1 MDSMKRL
8 PIYDEEARIV
18 DALQT
23 ENRLIVVAPTG
34 SGKSTQVPQMLLQH
48 GIGGDGRIVVLQP
61 RRIAARML
69 ARRVASERQ
78 VQLGEEVGYQVR
90 FENHSGPSTRIKYET
105 DGILLREML
114 GDANLRQVGVIVF
127 DEFHERHLY
136 SDLMLGFALRLQ
148 AGPRPDLKIVIMSA
162 TLDTDRIASSLSPC
176 RSIRSEG
183 RAYPVDI
190 RYLSSATRAKA
201 DPWDTA
207 AREVGELLKVQN
219 DGDVL
224 VFMPG
229 VYEIRRTVEAL
240 KRSSQIRGYQ
250 VLPLYGEL
258 PVEEQDR
265 ALMPTG
271 ERKIVVAT
279 NVAETSLTIEGIT
292 MVVDSGLAR
301 KASFDARRGINTLLV
316 ERISQSSADQ
326 RAGRAGRLRPGCCV
340 RLWTERDQASRVQH
354 DPPELH
360 RVDLAETVL
369 QLRVAGVDD
378 LAAFPWVDAPLPHS
392 VEKAEHLLRD
402 LGALN
407 ADGDVTELG
416 RRLASF
422 PLHPRMS
429 RMLVSGEHFGC
440 VPTVCIIAALLQ
452 ERPIL
457 IRRVDTR
464 TKERRLDLV
473 QGQHDSDLLLQLR
486 AWEEAS
492 RNRFRREECEPFGI
506 HAVAARAVGKSA
518 DQLLR
523 TARTQGLDCYDGNA
537 APELLYRCVMSGF
550 PDQVARRVG
559 SGSSR
564 CRIVHARRGT
574 ISGDSI
580 VDSKHELVVAAEIQ
594 EIGSRRGEVDVRL
607 SNLTAVQPE
616 WLQEMFSDAFSE
628 AREILYDLSTKRVYA
643 EKRTAYRDLVIAASR
658 TADVS
663 DDEAAMLL
671 ADEVISGRLVLKAW
685 DANVERWIGRMNVV
699 ADHCAELGVP
709 GLRDSDRRF
718 LVAQICHGA
727 RSYKDIKSRDVR
739 PVLKTWLSREQLA
752 AVDAYAPERVRIKNG
767 RDPRVLY
774 DDPANGPY
782 IAIRIQDLYDT
793 HELPLICMGKVR
805 VRAHILAPN
814 HRTVQIT
821 DDLASFWQ
829 DGYERAKKDLR
840 GRYPKHEWR

>member
-1 MDSMKRL
+1 MKRL
-8 PIYDEEARIV
+8 PIYDEENRIV
-18 DALQT
+18 DALRT
-23 ENRLIVVAPTG
+23 GNRLIVVAPTG
-34 SGKSTQVPQMLLQH
+34 SGKSTQVPQMILRQ

-69 ARRVASERQ
+69 ARRVAGELK

-90 FENHSGPSTRIKYET
+90 FENHSGPSTLIKYET

-114 GDANLRQVGVIVF
+114 GDPDLRRVSVIVF

-136 SDLMLGFALRLQ
+136 CDLMLGFALRLQ
-148 AGPRPDLKIVIMSA
+148 ATTRPDLKIVIMSA
-162 TLDTDRIASSLSPC
+162 TLDAAQLESSLSPC
-176 RSIRSEG
+176 HSIRSEG

-190 RYLSSATRAKA
+190 RYLRSEARAKA
-201 DPWDTA
+201 EPWDTA
-207 AREVGELLKVQN
+207 VREVGGLLRERD
-219 DGDVL
+219 DGDIL

-240 KRSSQIRGYQ
+240 KRSPMIRECH

-265 ALMPTG
+265 ALMPSG
-271 ERKIVVAT
+271 GRKIVVAT

-316 ERISQSSADQ
+316 EKISQASADQ
-326 RAGRAGRLRPGCCV
+326 RAGRAGRLSPGCCV
-340 RLWTERDQASRVQH
+340 RLWTERDQAGRVRH

-392 VEKAEHLLRD
+392 VEKAERLLYD
-402 LGALN
+402 LGALTKE
-407 ADGDVTELG
+407 GEVTELG

-422 PLHPRMS
+422 PLHPRVS
-429 RMLVSGEHFGC
+429 RMLVSGEYFAC
-440 VPTVCIIAALLQ
+440 VPTVCVVAALLQ

-457 IRRVDTR
+457 IRRADAQTR
-464 TKERRLDLV
+464 ERRLDLV
-473 QGQHDSDLLLQLR
+473 EGLHDSDLLLQLR

-492 RNRFRREECEPFGI
+492 RNRFRREDCEPFGI
-506 HAVAARAVGKSA
+506 HGLAARAVGRSA
-518 DQLLR
+518 EQLLR
-523 TARTQGLDCYDGNA
+523 TARSLGLDCFDA
-537 APELLYRCVMSGF
+537 DVVPELLYRCVMTGF

-564 CRIVHARRGT
+564 CSIVHGRRGT

-580 VDSKHELVVAAEIQ
+580 VDSKRELVVAAEIQ
-594 EIGSRRGEVDVRL
+594 EIGKRRGEVDVRL
-607 SNLTAVQPE
+607 SGLTALQPE
-616 WLQEMFSDAFSE
+616 WLQEMFGDAFSE
-628 AREILYDLSTKRVYA
+628 AREIIYDSSIKRVRA
-643 EKRTAYRDLVIAASR
+643 ERRTLYRDLVIAVCRAE
-658 TADVS
+658 DVS
-663 DDEAAMLL
+663 DDEAATLL
-671 ADEVISGRLVLKAW
+671 ANEVISGRLALKAW
-685 DANVERWIGRMNVV
+685 DAKVERWIGRVNLV

-709 GLRDSDRRF
+709 GIRDTGRRS
-718 LVAQICHGA
+718 LVEQICHGA
-727 RSYKDIKSRDVR
+727 RSYKDIKTREVW
-739 PVLKTWLSREQLA
+739 PVLKAWLSREQSA
-752 AVDAYAPERVRIKNG
+752 SVEAYAPDRVRIENG
-767 RDPRVLY
+767 REPRILY

-782 IAIRIQDLYDT
+782 MAIRIQDLYDT
-793 HELPLICMGKVR
+793 HALPFICMGKVP

-814 HRTVQIT
+814 QRTVQIT
-821 DDLASFWQ
+821 DDLESFWQ
-829 DGYERAKKDLR
+829 NGYERAKKDLR

>member
-1 MDSMKRL
+1 MKRL
-8 PIYDEEARIV
+8 PIYDEENRIV
-18 DALQT
+18 DALRT
-23 ENRLIVVAPTG
+23 GNRLIVVAPTG
-34 SGKSTQVPQMLLQH
+34 SGKSTQVPQMILRQ

-69 ARRVASERQ
+69 ARRVAGELK

-90 FENHSGPSTRIKYET
+90 FENHSGPSTLIKYET

-114 GDANLRQVGVIVF
+114 GDPDLRRVSVIVF

-136 SDLMLGFALRLQ
+136 CDLMLGFALRLQ
-148 AGPRPDLKIVIMSA
+148 ATTRPDLKVVIMSA
-162 TLDTDRIASSLSPC
+162 TLDAAQLESSLSPC
-176 RSIRSEG
+176 HSIRSEG

-190 RYLSSATRAKA
+190 RYLRSEARAKA
-201 DPWDTA
+201 EPWDTA
-207 AREVGELLKVQN
+207 VREVGGLLRERD
-219 DGDVL
+219 DGDIL

-240 KRSSQIRGYQ
+240 KRSPMIRECH

-265 ALMPTG
+265 ALMPSG
-271 ERKIVVAT
+271 GRKIVVAT

-316 ERISQSSADQ
+316 EKISQASADQ
-326 RAGRAGRLRPGCCV
+326 RAGRAGRLSPGCCV
-340 RLWTERDQASRVQH
+340 RLWTERDQAGRVRH

-392 VEKAEHLLRD
+392 VEKAERLLYD
-402 LGALN
+402 LGALTKE
-407 ADGDVTELG
+407 GEVTELG

-422 PLHPRMS
+422 PLHPRVS
-429 RMLVSGEHFGC
+429 RMLVSGEYFAC
-440 VPTVCIIAALLQ
+440 VPTVCVVAALLQ

-457 IRRVDTR
+457 IRRADAQTR
-464 TKERRLDLV
+464 ERRLDLV
-473 QGQHDSDLLLQLR
+473 EGLHDSDLLLQLR

-492 RNRFRREECEPFGI
+492 RNRFRREDCEPFGI
-506 HAVAARAVGKSA
+506 HGLAARAVGRSA
-518 DQLLR
+518 EQLLR
-523 TARTQGLDCYDGNA
+523 TARSLGLDCFDA
-537 APELLYRCVMSGF
+537 DVVPELLYRCVMTGF

-564 CRIVHARRGT
+564 CSIVHGRRGT

-580 VDSKHELVVAAEIQ
+580 VDSKRELVVAAEIQ
-594 EIGSRRGEVDVRL
+594 EIGKRRGEVDVRL
-607 SNLTAVQPE
+607 SGLTALQPE
-616 WLQEMFSDAFSE
+616 WLQEMFGDAFSE
-628 AREILYDLSTKRVYA
+628 AREIIYDSSIKRVRA
-643 EKRTAYRDLVIAASR
+643 ERRTLYRDLVIAVCRAE
-658 TADVS
+658 DVS
-663 DDEAAMLL
+663 DDEAATLL
-671 ADEVISGRLVLKAW
+671 ANEVISGRLALKAW
-685 DANVERWIGRMNVV
+685 DAKVERWIGRVNLV

-709 GLRDSDRRF
+709 GIRDTGRRS
-718 LVAQICHGA
+718 LVEQICHGA
-727 RSYKDIKSRDVR
+727 RSYKDIKTREVW
-739 PVLKTWLSREQLA
+739 PVLKAWLSREQSA
-752 AVDAYAPERVRIKNG
+752 SVEAYAPDRVRIENG
-767 RDPRVLY
+767 REPRILY

-782 IAIRIQDLYDT
+782 MAIRIQDLYDT
-793 HELPLICMGKVR
+793 HALPFICMGKVP

-814 HRTVQIT
+814 QRTVQIT
-821 DDLASFWQ
+821 DDLESFWQ
-829 DGYERAKKDLR
+829 NGYERAKKDLR

>member
-1 MDSMKRL
+1 MKRL
-8 PIYDEEARIV
+8 PLYDEENRIV
-18 DALQT
+18 DALRT
-23 ENRLIVVAPTG
+23 GNRLIVVAPTG
-34 SGKSTQVPQMLLQH
+34 SGKSTQVPQMILRQ

-69 ARRVASERQ
+69 ARRVAGELK

-90 FENHSGPSTRIKYET
+90 FENHSGPSTLIKYET

-114 GDANLRQVGVIVF
+114 GDPDLRRVSVIVF

-136 SDLMLGFALRLQ
+136 CDLMLGFALRLQ
-148 AGPRPDLKIVIMSA
+148 ATTRPDLKVVIMSA
-162 TLDTDRIASSLSPC
+162 TLDAAQLESSLSPC
-176 RSIRSEG
+176 HSIRSEG

-190 RYLSSATRAKA
+190 RYLRSEARAKA
-201 DPWDTA
+201 EPWDTA
-207 AREVGELLKVQN
+207 VREVGGLLRERD
-219 DGDVL
+219 DGDIL

-240 KRSSQIRGYQ
+240 KRSPMIRECH

-265 ALMPTG
+265 ALMPSG
-271 ERKIVVAT
+271 GRKIVVAT

-316 ERISQSSADQ
+316 EKISQASADQ
-326 RAGRAGRLRPGCCV
+326 RAGRAGRLSPGCCV
-340 RLWTERDQASRVQH
+340 RLWTERDQAGRVRH

-392 VEKAEHLLRD
+392 VEKAERLLYD
-402 LGALN
+402 LGALTKE
-407 ADGDVTELG
+407 GEVTELG

-422 PLHPRMS
+422 PLHPRVS
-429 RMLVSGEHFGC
+429 RMLVSGEYFAC
-440 VPTVCIIAALLQ
+440 VPTVCVVAALLQ

-457 IRRVDTR
+457 IRRADAQTR
-464 TKERRLDLV
+464 ERRLDLV
-473 QGQHDSDLLLQLR
+473 EGLHDSDLLLQLR

-492 RNRFRREECEPFGI
+492 RNRFRREDCEPFGI
-506 HAVAARAVGKSA
+506 HGLAARAVGRSA
-518 DQLLR
+518 EQLLR
-523 TARTQGLDCYDGNA
+523 TARSLGLDCFDA
-537 APELLYRCVMSGF
+537 DVVPELLYRCVMTGF

-564 CRIVHARRGT
+564 CSIVHGRRGT

-580 VDSKHELVVAAEIQ
+580 VDSKRELVVAAEIQ
-594 EIGSRRGEVDVRL
+594 EIGKRRGEVDVRL
-607 SNLTAVQPE
+607 SGLTALQPE
-616 WLQEMFSDAFSE
+616 WLQEMFGDAFSE
-628 AREILYDLSTKRVYA
+628 AREIIYDSSIKRVRA
-643 EKRTAYRDLVIAASR
+643 ERRTLYRDLVIAVCRAE
-658 TADVS
+658 DVS
-663 DDEAAMLL
+663 DDEAATLL
-671 ADEVISGRLVLKAW
+671 ANEVISGRLALKAW
-685 DANVERWIGRMNVV
+685 DAKVERWIGRVNLV

-709 GLRDSDRRF
+709 GIRDTGRRS
-718 LVAQICHGA
+718 LVEQICHGA
-727 RSYKDIKSRDVR
+727 RSYKDIKTREVW
-739 PVLKTWLSREQLA
+739 PVLKAWLSREQSA
-752 AVDAYAPERVRIKNG
+752 SVEAYAPDRVRIENG
-767 RDPRVLY
+767 REPRILY

-782 IAIRIQDLYDT
+782 MAIRIQDLYDT
-793 HELPLICMGKVR
+793 HALPFICMGKVP

-814 HRTVQIT
+814 QRTVQIT
-821 DDLASFWQ
+821 DDLESFWQ
-829 DGYERAKKDLR
+829 NGYERAKKDLR

>member
-1 MDSMKRL
+1 MKRL
-8 PIYDEEARIV
+8 PIYDEENRIV
-18 DALQT
+18 DALRT
-23 ENRLIVVAPTG
+23 GNRLIVVAPTG
-34 SGKSTQVPQMLLQH
+34 SGKSTQVPQMILRQ
-48 GIGGDGRIVVLQP
+48 GIEGDGRIVVLQP

-69 ARRVASERQ
+69 ARRVAGELE

-90 FENHSGPSTRIKYET
+90 FENHSGPSTLIKYET

-114 GDANLRQVGVIVF
+114 GDPDLRRVSVIVF

-136 SDLMLGFALRLQ
+136 CDLMLGFALRLQ
-148 AGPRPDLKIVIMSA
+148 ATTRPDLKIVIMSA
-162 TLDTDRIASSLSPC
+162 TLDAAQLESSLSPC
-176 RSIRSEG
+176 HSIRSEG

-190 RYLSSATRAKA
+190 RYLRSEARAKA
-201 DPWDTA
+201 EPWDTA
-207 AREVGELLKVQN
+207 VREVGGLLKERD
-219 DGDVL
+219 DGDIL

-240 KRSSQIRGYQ
+240 KRSPMIRECH

-265 ALMPTG
+265 ALMPSSG
-271 ERKIVVAT
+271 RKIVVAT

-316 ERISQSSADQ
+316 EKISQASADQ
-326 RAGRAGRLRPGCCV
+326 RAGRAGRLSPGCCV
-340 RLWTERDQASRVQH
+340 RLWTERDQAGRVRH

-392 VEKAEHLLRD
+392 IDKAERLLYD
-402 LGALN
+402 LGALTK
-407 ADGDVTELG
+407 DGEVTELG

-422 PLHPRMS
+422 PLHPRVS
-429 RMLVSGEHFGC
+429 RMLVSGEYFAC
-440 VPTVCIIAALLQ
+440 APTVCVVAALLQ

-457 IRRVDTR
+457 IRRVDAQTR
-464 TKERRLDLV
+464 ERRLDLV
-473 QGQHDSDLLLQLR
+473 QGLHDSDLFLQLR

-492 RNRFRREECEPFGI
+492 RNRFRREDCEPFGI
-506 HAVAARAVGKSA
+506 HGLAARAVGRSA
-518 DQLLR
+518 EQLLR
-523 TARTQGLDCYDGNA
+523 TARSLGLDCFDA
-537 APELLYRCVMSGF
+537 DVVPELLYRCVMTGF

-564 CRIVHARRGT
+564 CSIVHGRRGT

-580 VDSKHELVVAAEIQ
+580 VDSKRELVVAAEIQ
-594 EIGSRRGEVDVRL
+594 EIGKRRGEVDVRL
-607 SNLTAVQPE
+607 SGLTALQPE
-616 WLQEMFSDAFSE
+616 WLQEMFGHAFSE
-628 AREILYDLSTKRVYA
+628 AREIIYDSSIKRVRA
-643 EKRTAYRDLVIAASR
+643 ERRTLYRDLVIAVCRAE
-658 TADVS
+658 DVT
-663 DDEAAMLL
+663 DDEAATLL
-671 ADEVISGRLVLKAW
+671 ADEVISGRLALKAW
-685 DANVERWIGRMNVV
+685 DAKVERWIGRVNLV

-709 GLRDSDRRF
+709 GIRDTGRRS
-718 LVAQICHGA
+718 LVEQICHGA
-727 RSYKDIKSRDVR
+727 RSYKDIKTREVW
-739 PVLKTWLSREQLA
+739 PVLKAWLSREQSA
-752 AVDAYAPERVRIKNG
+752 SVEAYAPDRVRIENG
-767 RDPRVLY
+767 REPRILY

-782 IAIRIQDLYDT
+782 MAIRIQDLYDT
-793 HELPLICMGKVR
+793 HALPFICMGKVP

-814 HRTVQIT
+814 QRTVQIT
-821 DDLASFWQ
+821 DDLESFWQ
-829 DGYERAKKDLR
+829 NGYERAKKDLR